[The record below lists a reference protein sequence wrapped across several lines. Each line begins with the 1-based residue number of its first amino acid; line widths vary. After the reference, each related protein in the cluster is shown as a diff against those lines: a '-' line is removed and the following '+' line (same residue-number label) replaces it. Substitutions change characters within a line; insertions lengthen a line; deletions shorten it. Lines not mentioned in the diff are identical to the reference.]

1 MSSNIFSD
9 EKYQEAAQKAYDFIV
24 RQLNVNDYSLFPRM
38 KENYEDSY
46 TSRIFATVDMP
57 EDAKVNFPKY
67 IYCDQF
73 YDHEYQGVC
82 SGGHKNTGIARH
94 NLGVE
99 ITVWTDAKYRSCI
112 CPLHA
117 DGSWRSEQYFRETDY
132 YAIGD
137 SENSTIVKWET
148 YWYRHDKIIN
158 ESGSNGLKGFDLKY
172 YRWLDDGGNEIN
184 PDSLPGKVSW
194 VDAEYQAAIDAYDEA
209 MEKGEP
215 WEGEI
220 PERAHFVRA
229 TAYTLRSTLVDDTVI
244 DDAIPKYA
252 DYDCIQYVYAD
263 VEYKTEAQSI
273 IYDGEV
279 SASDLPDTAPEL
291 PELPQP
297 FLRDIM
303 VQPGPR
309 TGTLIITWITN
320 FEDACELS
328 FDGNTQTVR
337 SQTVADGYYTYHATV
352 SAALGREYEVSITGK
367 DDTSA
372 SKTFSYVDSNRYLVV
387 GDPQITDAASAEVWY
402 QIQNVLDPLP
412 TLIVSMGDQ
421 VDSILDPLLRTEQYH
436 QFTARQSV
444 PIATVRGNHDR
455 NVHFLGHYGLP
466 NASEGNWYCLHN
478 GVLFIEIDSNVTDVV
493 FHRNFISR
501 ALAAE
506 PDHKW
511 AILLMHHSMYS
522 TSTRALT
529 NNTTTLRNSLT
540 DFIVKETDIDIV
552 FAGHEHF
559 LSHTTYPGKLFF
571 TCPTCTGSKYYTAD
585 NTSVEWSQ
593 LTIDT
598 KVPKYTVMDVTDE
611 RITLSVYDLS
621 GTILNLC
628 TVTKPATGE
637 GA

>member
-1 MSSNIFSD
+1 MSSNIFD
-9 EKYQEAAQKAYDFIV
+9 KEKYRQAAQKAYDFIV

-38 KENYEDSY
+38 KENYEDSH

-57 EDAKVNFPKY
+57 ADAKVNFPTY
-67 IYCDQF
+67 IFCDQF

-82 SGGHKNTGIARH
+82 TGGHKNTGTARK

-99 ITVWTDAKYRSCI
+99 ITVFTDAKYRSCI
-112 CPLHA
+112 CFLHE
-117 DGSWRSEQYFRETDY
+117 DGTWRSEQYFRETDY
-132 YAIGD
+132 YGLSD
-137 SENSTIVKWET
+137 GTIVKTET
-148 YWYRHDKIIN
+148 YWYRHDKDVN

-172 YRWLDDGGNEIN
+172 YRWLDDVGNEID
-184 PDSLPGKVSW
+184 PDHLPEKEVW
-194 VDAEYQAAIDAYDEA
+194 VDADYQARIDAYDEA
-209 MEKGEP
+209 MEKGIP

-229 TAYTLRSTLVDDTVI
+229 TAYTLRPTLVDDTVI

-279 SASDLPDTAPEL
+279 SASDLPETAPEL
-291 PELPQP
+291 PVLPEP
-297 FLRDIM
+297 FLRDAI
-303 VQPGPR
+303 VQPGAR
-309 TGTLIITWITN
+309 TGTLIITWISN
-320 FEDACELS
+320 FEDSCELS
-328 FDGNTQTVR
+328 FDGHTQTVK

-352 SAALGREYEVSITGK
+352 SAAMDRKYSFTITGK
-367 DDTSA
+367 DGVALTKD
-372 SKTFSYVDSNRYLVV
+372 FSYVNSNRYLVV

-421 VDSILDPLLRTEQYH
+421 VDSIIDALLRTEQYH
-436 QFTARQSV
+436 QFTTKQSV

-455 NVHFLGHYGLP
+455 TVHFLGHYGLP
-466 NASEGNWYCLHN
+466 NASDGNWYCLHN

-493 FHRNFISR
+493 FHRNFITK

-506 PDHKW
+506 PEHKW

-540 DFIVKETDIDIV
+540 DFIVKETDIDLV

-571 TCPTCTGSKYYTAD
+571 TCPTCTGSKYYSAD

-593 LTIDT
+593 VTIDS
-598 KVPKYTVMDVTDE
+598 KVPKYTVMDVSDE
-611 RITLSVYDLS
+611 RITLSTYDLS
-621 GTILNLC
+621 GTILDLC
-628 TVTKPATGE
+628 TVTKPAAGE
-637 GA
+637 GT